1 MNKYIYPLI
10 ENPFS
15 DDDIIKG
22 IKVLKSKQ
30 LTLSKETKNFE
41 KSLDLMSYRG
51 PDDKGIFYVK
61 NNFLFGHRRLS
72 IQDLSSNGHQPMHL
86 SKNKYTIVFNGEIY
100 NFIDLRNM

>member
-10 ENPFS
+10 ENSFS

-41 KSLDLMSYRG
+41 KSFR
-51 PDDKGIFYVK
+51 
-61 NNFLFGHRRLS
+61 
-72 IQDLSSNGHQPMHL
+72 
-86 SKNKYTIVFNGEIY
+86 
-100 NFIDLRNM
+100 

>member
-41 KSLDLMSYRG
+41 KR
-51 PDDKGIFYVK
+51 FTVK
-61 NNFLFGHRRLS
+61 LKSNYYQVWGHNPCIAEYKMLW
-72 IQDLSSNGHQPMHL
+72 
-86 SKNKYTIVFNGEIY
+86 
-100 NFIDLRNM
+100 

>member
-22 IKVLKSKQ
+22 INVLKSKQ

-41 KSLDLMSYRG
+41 KKFTAKLKSKYSLMVNSG
-51 PDDKGIFYVK
+51 
-61 NNFLFGHRRLS
+61 
-72 IQDLSSNGHQPMHL
+72 SSANLLALQCLINPY
-86 SKNKYTIVFNGEIY
+86 KK
-100 NFIDLRNM
+100 